1 VPRIGIW
8 EILIIAFII
17 LLLFGGK
24 RIPEM
29 MRGLG
34 EGIRSF
40 KDSLKGEAKPASAG
54 KPEEKPKA

>member
-1 VPRIGIW
+1 VPKLGLW

-34 EGIRSF
+34 EGIRHF
-40 KDSLKGEAKPASAG
+40 KDSLKGET
-54 KPEEKPKA
+54 KPEEKPKL

>member
-1 VPRIGIW
+1 MPRIGPW

-40 KDSLKGEAKPASAG
+40 KNSLRGESKSEDSS
-54 KPEEKPKA
+54 EEKPKAG

>member
-1 VPRIGIW
+1 MPRIGIW
-8 EILIIAFII
+8 EILIIAFLI

-40 KDSLKGEAKPASAG
+40 KDSLKGEAKP
-54 KPEEKPKA
+54 EEKPKV